1 MTLVV
6 NENNCNKIVELFL
19 TKVSGCPDFFS
30 VWDFLA
36 LYPKKIEVCVPALSG
51 LIQTMVEAD
60 SNPGFNKTA
69 LECLSDSIVKLAKL
83 QMKVG
88 K

>member
-1 MTLVV
+1 MTLVIT
-6 NENNCNKIVELFL
+6 ENNCNKIVELFL
-19 TKVSGCPDFFS
+19 AKVSGCPDFFT

-36 LYPKKIEVCVPALSG
+36 LYPKKIELCVPALSA

-60 SNPGFNKTA
+60 SNVGFNKA
-69 LECLSDSIVKLAKL
+69 VLECLSNSVVKLAKL